1 MVMLDGNGDFV
12 ARDGG
17 SGDSDATTNGRLQVN
32 GLTAGSYQFRIEG
45 DDVGPSDSWS
55 LSMEECVAS
64 GAGSSSDG
72 LSWYFWP
79 LVASNVLLFAA
90 LISIVI
96 WWLTGGRCTDTD
108 TMNKAVVVPQQSR
121 SNSFSVSSPW
131 PSWKTED
138 KRVVQ
143 QQNERK
149 RLEREAEAFAPKM

>member
-17 SGDSDATTNGRLQVN
+17 SGDSDATTNGRLQVK

-55 LSMEECVAS
+55 LTMEECVAS

-72 LSWYFWP
+72 LPWYFWP

-90 LISIVI
+90 LIAVAI
-96 WWLTGGRCTDTD
+96 WWMNGRQDDNTDT
-108 TMNKAVVVPQQSR
+108 TNKAVVVPQQSG
-121 SNSFSVSSPW
+121 SPSHSMSSPW
-131 PSWKTED
+131 PSWNKED
-138 KRVVQ
+138 EQRMGIKR
-143 QQNERK
+143 E
-149 RLEREAEAFAPKM
+149 EEALDLKV